1 MNLAVMHRMIGK
13 RPKTRSDPAL
23 PGPHSS
29 LQISNLQQHG
39 IGDKFNLREF
49 SSAALPLRA
58 F

>member
-1 MNLAVMHRMIGK
+1 MHRMIGK